1 MVSNNKLKILMNAE
15 DLKEYSLDTSVTSYD
30 DPQLRRTFWRLL
42 DLARERCGFSAAG
55 ERVLIHF
62 YPSGDG
68 GELFVTKLGKLSSD
82 AERSVS
88 TSRSVALLV
97 SRHAIYRFPDSAS
110 LIELARR
117 LPEGIREKSAR
128 LYYCDDECY
137 YLVLE
142 ERGGGNTLSELSFF
156 GEFAREVSHTL
167 EPYVIEHACLISDGD
182 VLLQLAQL

>member
-1 MVSNNKLKILMNAE
+1 MMSPD

-82 AERSVS
+82 AERSVGA
-88 TSRSVALLV
+88 SRSVALLV
-97 SRHAIYRFPDSAS
+97 SRRAIYRFPDASS
-110 LIELARR
+110 LIELSRR
-117 LPEGIREKSAR
+117 LPESIREKPAW
-128 LYYCDDECY
+128 LYYSDDECY
-137 YLVLE
+137 YLVIE
-142 ERGGGNTLSELSFF
+142 ERGGGNVLSELSFF
-156 GEFAREVSHTL
+156 GEFSREVSHTL
-167 EPYVIEHACLISDGD
+167 ELYIKEHARLISDGD
-182 VLLQLAQL
+182 VLSQLSKL